1 MDMKYEDAIKDLETI
16 VSKRENN
23 ELDIDKLE
31 EQLKQAQ
38 ALVKQCREKLTK
50 TDERLKAMLADSD
63 NAWWLLFDSKMS
75 IQVTYLLK

>member
-1 MDMKYEDAIKDLETI
+1 MKYEDAIKDLETI
-16 VSKRENN
+16 VSKMENN

-38 ALVKQCREKLTK
+38 ALVKQCREKLNK

-63 NAWWLLFDSKMS
+63 NA
-75 IQVTYLLK
+75 

>member
-1 MDMKYEDAIKDLETI
+1 MKYEDAIKDLETI
-16 VSKRENN
+16 VSKMENN

-31 EQLKQAQ
+31 EQLQLAQ

-63 NAWWLLFDSKMS
+63 NA
-75 IQVTYLLK
+75 

>member
-1 MDMKYEDAIKDLETI
+1 MKYEDAIKDLETI
-16 VSKRENN
+16 VSKMENN
-23 ELDIDKLE
+23 ELDIDKRE

-63 NAWWLLFDSKMS
+63 NA
-75 IQVTYLLK
+75 

>member
-1 MDMKYEDAIKDLETI
+1 MT
-16 VSKRENN
+16 NN

-63 NAWWLLFDSKMS
+63 NA
-75 IQVTYLLK
+75 